1 MLPYL
6 NAESAL
12 IDVTDTFG
20 GYNHNERISTAEYYD
35 GENLSSDL
43 YPLLSTRAER
53 FEKTVD
59 MLGMGEYEI
68 LNTVSIDG
76 KITYLVTKLLSANV
90 RTSYVVINGD
100 WSKRAEVTLHEKD
113 GELVPRL
120 FVKFGTYAV
129 LVENY
134 SDMPNESTYPTR
146 IYFQT
151 NGSVVGEG
159 VAGGTPIDRKLTVEN
174 VTMTPCDG
182 SGTEYSTAPAES
194 DVAPEN
200 PSNGDMWIDTK
211 GDEKYLR
218 KWSESQKE
226 WVTISTTYFAV
237 KGGDFTG
244 FDSGDTVMLQK
255 NGLFLGSFH
264 IEKVISDSVG
274 IVFIGFIPSD
284 TAKECNITLYRMMP
298 DVDVLFE
305 SGNRLWGARFGR
317 TRYITAETDKYG
329 SLGLVYRTL
338 NEIYSSALGD
348 IRNWRVYQGISTDSY
363 TASVGTDGEW
373 TGGVDYFGYPTF
385 FKENCIYRIYGSYPA
400 QYQIQATACNGIER
414 GSRDSIALLG
424 STLFYKGTDGFYAY
438 EGGLPSLA
446 SDALGRVK
454 YSAARAASDG
464 RKLYIAAS
472 EYDSKGV
479 QTPELLVYDS
489 QTAIWHR
496 ESLGEEARG
505 IVKSSDGIV
514 ISLSGRNLYLT
525 GGGGSSESTVKY
537 YAVTGI
543 IGTDTPYKKYI
554 SRLILRL
561 ALGKGSELNISVQYD
576 SVGDW
581 ERVCSVGQT
590 RLGTI
595 SVPVRIK
602 RCDHFRLRLDG
613 VGELRLYSLAKVMTE
628 GSEK

>member
-6 NAESAL
+6 NAESASMD
-12 IDVTDTFG
+12 IVGTFG
-20 GYNHNERISTAEYYD
+20 GCNHNERISAGEFYD
-35 GENLSSDL
+35 AENLSSDL
-43 YPLLSTRAER
+43 YPLLSTRSTR
-53 FEKTVD
+53 KEKT
-59 MLGMGEYEI
+59 MSLMHMGGYEI
-68 LNTVSIDG
+68 LNTVCIDG
-76 KITYLVTKLLSANV
+76 NITYLVTKVTNSI

-100 WSKRAEVTLHEKD
+100 FNKKYEVTLHENGGK
-113 GELVPRL
+113 LVPRL

-134 SDMPNESTYPTR
+134 TDMPSDSVYPTR
-146 IYFQT
+146 RYYQT
-151 NGSVVGEG
+151 NGSATGDG
-159 VAGGTPIDRKLTVEN
+159 LYGTSIDLHLTLEAA
-174 VTMTPCDG
+174 TIEPCDASG
-182 SGTEYSTAPAES
+182 SAYTKALPES
-194 DVAPEN
+194 DVAPES
-200 PSNGDMWIDTK
+200 PKNGDMWIDTK
-211 GDEKYLR
+211 GDTKYLR
-218 KWSESQKE
+218 KWSAQQEQ
-226 WVTISTTYFAV
+226 WVTVSTTYFVV
-237 KGGDFTG
+237 KGGDFAG
-244 FDSGDTVMLQK
+244 YVEGDTVTLQVS
-255 NGLFLGSFH
+255 GSYLGSFY
-264 IEKVISDSVG
+264 IEKMLENDEG
-274 IVFIGFIPSD
+274 IVFIGFIPAS
-284 TAKECNITLYRMMP
+284 TTKSCSVTLHRMMP

-305 SGNRLWGARFGR
+305 SGNRLWGARFGL
-317 TRYITAETDKYG
+317 TRYIIAEYDKIG
-329 SLGLVYRTL
+329 GIGLVSRVL
-338 NEIYSSALGD
+338 NEIYASALGD
-348 IRNWRVYQGISTDSY
+348 IRNWRVYQKVSTDSY
-363 TASVGTDGEW
+363 SASVGSDGEW
-373 TGGVDYFGYPTF
+373 TGGADYFGYPTF
-385 FKENCIYRIYGSYPA
+385 FKENCIHKVYGSYPA

-446 SDALGRVK
+446 SHALGRVK

-613 VGELRLYSLAKVMTE
+613 VGELRLYSMAKVMTE
-628 GSEK
+628 GSDK